1 MELTYPIAIYIMIGA
16 VLAVLLLTF
25 KRKNPK
31 FKGGKRSANTDYVKS
46 LPQYRM
52 LSFEYGVL
60 KTVAVISLVIALLMS
75 AILISRP
82 SEVKTTTQELH
93 NRDIFICMDV
103 STSLDSVS
111 VEMCEQMKEFVSQLK
126 GERFGITIFNGKAVL
141 LVPLT
146 NDYNYILAE
155 LDRLKESIE
164 AGVDIWYYSDL
175 DALSG
180 YRFAGTDS
188 ERGSSLIGDGLASC
202 LYSFTD
208 LDEEPDR
215 SRIIVFVTD
224 NDLAGDPLVT
234 MEEAMELCAARNVKV
249 FSLAP
254 YFVVHEESFRTST
267 ESTGGEYFN
276 TRNHDAIEDMLEL
289 VQQTDVSATYT
300 TITAAVDVPE
310 FPAVTLAVCL
320 VIYALCVRRIKV

>member
-1 MELTYPIAIYIMIGA
+1 MELTYPMAIYIVIGA
-16 VLAVLLLTF
+16 ILLILLLTF
-25 KRKNPK
+25 KRNKPA
-31 FKGGKRSANTDYVKS
+31 FKDGKRSANTEYVKS
-46 LPQYRM
+46 LPQYKL
-52 LSFEYGVL
+52 LSLEFGVL
-60 KTVAVISLVIALLMS
+60 KTLAVIALIVALLMS
-75 AILISRP
+75 ALLISRP

-93 NRDIFICMDV
+93 NRDIFICMDI
-103 STSLDSVS
+103 STSLDTVS
-111 VEMCEQMKEFVSQLK
+111 VEMCEQMEEFVSQLK

-146 NDYNYILAE
+146 NDYNYVLAE
-155 LDRLKESIE
+155 LDRLKKSIE
-164 AGVDIWYYSDL
+164 AGYDIWFYSDL

-215 SRIIVFVTD
+215 SRLIVFVTD

-234 MEEAMELCAARNVKV
+234 IEEAMGLCAAHNVKV

-254 YFVVHEESFRTST
+254 YFVVNEDGFKEAT

-276 TRNHDAIEDMLEL
+276 TRNKNAIDDMLEL
-289 VQQTDVSATYT
+289 VQKTDVSATYT
-300 TITAAVDVPE
+300 TITAEVDVPKV
-310 FPAVTLAVCL
+310 PTVML
-320 VIYALCVRRIKV
+320 VISLLVYALCVRRIKV